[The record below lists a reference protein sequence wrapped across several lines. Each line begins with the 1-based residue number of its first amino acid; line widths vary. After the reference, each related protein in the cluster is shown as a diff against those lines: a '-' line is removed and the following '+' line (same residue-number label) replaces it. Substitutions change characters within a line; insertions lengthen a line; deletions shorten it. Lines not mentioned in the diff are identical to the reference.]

1 MNNISCDP
9 VFSLASA
16 DPWPLWGSQEVTFHL
31 SYPKKNIIPEKAEVH
46 SPGFPLSRERQKT
59 MKRETPS

>member
-31 SYPKKNIIPEKAEVH
+31 SCPKKISLPRKQKFIR
-46 SPGFPLSRERQKT
+46 LDSRFLGKDKKQ
-59 MKRETPS
+59 